1 MILLKLKEF
10 IKYFLLN
17 ISSARSRVKGHL
29 EVYHAYI
36 REDIPETVEEE
47 TSRNSTDPDWEIIEP
62 QMISTESPAPVCVVL
77 YSN

>member
-1 MILLKLKEF
+1 M
-10 IKYFLLN
+10 
-17 ISSARSRVKGHL
+17 

-77 YSN
+77 YSNWNYFSRLHVFFLLKRKKPWDLNVTF